1 MCHLR
6 SGLWTADGADGQ
18 LHPPPH
24 PHGIFKSCLML
35 SKKLTWVNI
44 KTNLNRPPQGQNP
57 CRYFLAQCKNLL
69 RSSLFF
75 HQNDLLST
83 LGAKVIDPN
92 QLI

>member
-18 LHPPPH
+18 LPPPPMEFSNH
-24 PHGIFKSCLML
+24 ALFLV
-35 SKKLTWVNI
+35 KKFTWVKI
-44 KTNLNRPPQGQNP
+44 KTNRNRPPQGQNP
-57 CRYFLAQCKNLL
+57 CRYFLAQCKNSL
-69 RSSLFF
+69 RSSQFF
-75 HQNDLLST
+75 QQNDLLST

>member
-18 LHPPPH
+18 LPPMEFSNH
-24 PHGIFKSCLML
+24 ALFLVKKITWFK
-35 SKKLTWVNI
+35 I

-57 CRYFLAQCKNLL
+57 CRYFLAQCKNSL

-75 HQNDLLST
+75 QQNDLLST